1 MEYEGNGEMSCCMA
15 GEVMNTVRN
24 RQNEYT
30 VRILHP
36 NGYESVYSGLS
47 DVCVQEGK
55 RRLRRGHRHHVGH
68 GRL

>member
-30 VRILHP
+30 VRILHQTAM
-36 NGYESVYSGLS
+36 NRFTVA
-47 DVCVQEGK
+47 
-55 RRLRRGHRHHVGH
+55 
-68 GRL
+68 